1 MEDINEQETIDSK
14 YIIMEKKGHGAS
26 ASVYL
31 VKDINQQNVYAAKV
45 LKKPS
50 DLFQNEINMLNAVK
64 KLNSSNIVNII
75 NSGEG
80 LIIRNDHPKKTSQ
93 YLVLEYAEKGE
104 LFNYIFY
111 ANDGFS
117 ERHSKLIFYKMLKG
131 IEACHIAGVCHRDLK
146 MQNILVDKNHCPKI
160 CDFGFATMNN
170 GHLNQY
176 LGTINYAAPEILRN
190 KPYDGFK
197 ADIFSL
203 GVVLL
208 TLTTCK
214 FGFQKAHKTDKYYK
228 YIMLKYFDEYWDEV
242 SKKIKPIS
250 KELKDL
256 FINMVAYKPNERP
269 SIKEILNSEWMKEIR
284 DMNAEQLEQ
293 LENEV
298 REEFLK
304 REPLV
309 KEGLSKEMEVEE
321 SSSGE
326 SSGNRGG
333 DDNEEF
339 FDLNLKPKYAQTGLN
354 MNNYIKLT
362 GNLNPSI
369 FMNSLANKIIKEY
382 KSENCYICPIQDK
395 LKFNVIFN
403 NEKSDVDDDI
413 PENMKEEFKKL
424 GIEEN
429 DNIAENENILGLKT
443 VIQIKMYESYN
454 GGYLLRFVKK
464 DGDLC
469 DYLNKIEKI
478 YSLIKENKN

>member
-14 YIIMEKKGHGAS
+14 YIIIEKKGHGAS
-26 ASVYL
+26 ASVFL
-31 VKDINQQNVYAAKV
+31 VKDKNQQNVYAAKV

-64 KLNSSNIVNII
+64 KLNSPNIVNII

-80 LIIRNDHPKKTSQ
+80 LIIRKDHPKKTSQ

-284 DMNAEQLEQ
+284 DMKEEQLDK
-293 LENEV
+293 LESDV
-298 REEFLK
+298 KQEFAT
-304 REPLV
+304 REP
-309 KEGLSKEMEVEE
+309 EV
-321 SSSGE
+321 
-326 SSGNRGG
+326 
-333 DDNEEF
+333 
-339 FDLNLKPKYAQTGLN
+339 
-354 MNNYIKLT
+354 
-362 GNLNPSI
+362 
-369 FMNSLANKIIKEY
+369 
-382 KSENCYICPIQDK
+382 
-395 LKFNVIFN
+395 
-403 NEKSDVDDDI
+403 
-413 PENMKEEFKKL
+413 
-424 GIEEN
+424 
-429 DNIAENENILGLKT
+429 
-443 VIQIKMYESYN
+443 
-454 GGYLLRFVKK
+454 K
-464 DGDLC
+464 DGR
-469 DYLNKIEKI
+469 K
-478 YSLIKENKN
+478 KN

>member
-14 YIIMEKKGHGAS
+14 YIIIEKKGHGAS

-31 VKDINQQNVYAAKV
+31 VKDKNQQNVYAAKV

-64 KLNSSNIVNII
+64 KLNSPNIVNII

-80 LIIRNDHPKKTSQ
+80 LIIRKDHPKKTSQ

-176 LGTINYAAPEILRN
+176 LGTLNYAAPEILRN

-228 YIMLKYFDEYWDEV
+228 YIMLKYFDEYWEEV

-304 REPLV
+304 RELLV
-309 KEGLSKEMEVEE
+309 KEGLSKDIQNPDLTKIFEPYGKLIRCGIKFDKLGNSTGIADVEY
-321 SSSGE
+321 
-326 SSGNRGG
+326 
-333 DDNEEF
+333 DTHEECEEA
-339 FDLNLKPKYAQTGLN
+339 LKKLDCFKINDVEIHVKYAPNSGRFRRMRSAGFIRRNNRRLNRSRRNMSTRRRRNIGIRRSRAGLRQR
-354 MNNYIKLT
+354 NNFERKKRR
-362 GNLNPSI
+362 
-369 FMNSLANKIIKEY
+369 FFAKSLGRRRK
-382 KSENCYICPIQDK
+382 QD
-395 LKFNVIFN
+395 
-403 NEKSDVDDDI
+403 
-413 PENMKEEFKKL
+413 
-424 GIEEN
+424 
-429 DNIAENENILGLKT
+429 
-443 VIQIKMYESYN
+443 
-454 GGYLLRFVKK
+454 
-464 DGDLC
+464 
-469 DYLNKIEKI
+469 
-478 YSLIKENKN
+478 